1 MLKLIKY
8 LKHCKRY
15 AVTAMLLVCIQ
26 NLITLA
32 LPTVVSKILDKGVD
46 KGDAGYVTWMGVVM
60 CIVALVGCVVGILGN
75 YFSAKTSANFGASIR
90 RSIFVKITSLS
101 AQEHEQFGTASL
113 ITRTTND
120 IQHLQELVLGIIK
133 LLIPAPVLFV
143 GGAVLSLTYNPKIAG
158 VVLLIV
164 PVIGVAVF
172 FIFRVTKKL
181 FDNQQKK
188 VDTINRIVRE
198 KLTGIR
204 VIRAFNREQSEDDKF
219 NESNL
224 ELTKISLKINR
235 IFAVIIPVAYLML
248 YTVLALIM
256 IFGAKDIDK
265 LTDPAA
271 LSTSVYDLQMFMIF
285 VLLMISGIGMA
296 SAIFVMIPSGEV
308 AAKRL
313 NAVLECE
320 VSVSESEQP
329 QHFGE
334 QQDAHLIFKD
344 VKFCYPDAEEPVL
357 QKISFECKAGE
368 ITAIIGSTGAGKSTL
383 VNLIPRF
390 FDVNAGEIL
399 LDGVNIKE
407 VPLDELRERIGLI
420 PQKAFL
426 FSGTIADN
434 LRYGKAD
441 AEEED
446 MWQALAI
453 AQAEEFVRL
462 KPEQLESYVSQD
474 GKNYSGG
481 QKQRLSI
488 ARALIKGA
496 EILIFDD
503 SFSAL
508 DFKTDLA
515 LRTALRENCKQ
526 ANIIIVAQRINTV
539 MDADRIIV
547 LDEGEIAGIG
557 THKELMESCKAYQEI
572 AMSQISTEEVAKLG

>member
-8 LKHCKRY
+8 LKNCKRY
-15 AVTAMLLVCIQ
+15 AVTAMLLVCLQ

-32 LPTVVSKILDKGVD
+32 LPTVVSSILDKGVD
-46 KGDAGYVTWMGVVM
+46 KGDWGYVLWMGIIM
-60 CIVALVGCVVGILGN
+60 CFVAISGCVVGILGN
-75 YFSAKTSANFGASIR
+75 YFSAKTSANFGASLR
-90 RSIFVKITSLS
+90 RSVFVKTTSLS
-101 AQEHEQFGTASL
+101 QQEHEQFGTASL

-120 IQHLQELVLGIIK
+120 IQQLQELVLGIIK
-133 LLIPAPVLFV
+133 LLIPAPVLFI
-143 GGAVLSLTYNPKIAG
+143 GGAVLSLMYNAKIASM
-158 VVLLIV
+158 VLLVI
-164 PVIGVAVF
+164 PVAGTAAF
-172 FIFRVTKKL
+172 FLFKATKKL
-181 FDNQQKK
+181 FDRQRKK

-204 VIRAFNREQSEDDKF
+204 VIRAFNREPSEDEKF

-224 ELTKISLKINR
+224 ELTKISLKIFR
-235 IFAVIIPVAYLML
+235 MFAVVIPVAYLLL
-248 YTVLALIM
+248 YTVLGLVM
-256 IFGAKDIDK
+256 VFGAKDIDK

-285 VLLMISGIGMA
+285 ILLMISGIGMA

-308 AAKRL
+308 AAKRI

-320 VSVSESEQP
+320 ISVSESEELKHLP
-329 QHFGE
+329 EGGA
-334 QQDAHLIFKD
+334 AHLEFKN

-357 QKISFECKAGE
+357 QKISFESKAGE
-368 ITAIIGSTGAGKSTL
+368 ITAIIGSTGSGKSTL

-390 FDVNAGEIL
+390 FDVNSGEIL
-399 LDGVNIKE
+399 LDGINIKDL
-407 VPLDELRERIGLI
+407 PLAELRDRIGFI

-434 LRYGKAD
+434 MRYGKAD
-441 AEEED
+441 AEESD
-446 MWQALAI
+446 MWEALRI

-462 KPEQLESYVSQD
+462 KPEQLEAFVSQS
-474 GKNYSGG
+474 GKNFSGG

-488 ARALIKGA
+488 ARALIKKSD
-496 EILIFDD
+496 ILIFDD

-508 DFKTDLA
+508 DFKTDAA
-515 LRTALRENCKQ
+515 LRAALRENCKS

-547 LDEGEIAGIG
+547 LDEGRIAGIG
-557 THKELMESCKAYQEI
+557 THSELMNNCDAYKEI
-572 AMSQISTEEVAKLG
+572 ALSQISTEEVSKIG

>member
-15 AVTAMLLVCIQ
+15 AVSAMLLVSLQ

-32 LPTVVSKILDKGVD
+32 LPTVVSTILQNGVD
-46 KGDAGYVTWMGVVM
+46 KGDSSYIVSMGVVM
-60 CIVALVGCVVGILGN
+60 CLVAITGCIVGILAN

-90 RSIFVKITSLS
+90 RSIFRKATALS
-101 AQEHEQFGTASL
+101 QQEHEQFGTASL

-120 IQHLQELVLGIIK
+120 IQQLQDLVLAIIK
-133 LLIPAPVLFV
+133 LLIPAPILFI
-143 GGAVLSLTYNPKIAG
+143 GGAVLSFMYNAKFAAI
-158 VVLLIV
+158 VLLV
-164 PVIGVAVF
+164 LPVAAVAVF
-172 FIFRVTKKL
+172 FLFRATKKL
-181 FDNQQKK
+181 FDKQRKK

-204 VIRAFNREQSEDDKF
+204 VIRAFNREKSEDEKF
-219 NESNL
+219 NESNS
-224 ELTKISLKINR
+224 ELTKISLKIFR
-235 IFAVIIPVAYLML
+235 MFAVVIPVAYLVL

-271 LSTSVYDLQMFMIF
+271 LTTSVYDLQMFMIF
-285 VLLMISGIGMA
+285 ILLMISGVGMA
-296 SAIFVMIPSGEV
+296 SAIFVMIPTGEV
-308 AAKRL
+308 AAKRI
-313 NAVLECE
+313 NAVLECDI
-320 VSVSESEQP
+320 SVSESEEP
-329 QHFGE
+329 KHFGE
-334 QQDAHLIFKD
+334 NREARLEFKN

-357 QKISFECKAGE
+357 QKISFECKQGE
-368 ITAIIGSTGAGKSTL
+368 ITAIIGSTGSGKSTL

-390 FDVNAGEIL
+390 FDVNGGEIL
-399 LDGVNIKE
+399 LDGINIKD
-407 VPLDELRERIGLI
+407 VPLAELRDRIGFI

-434 LRYGKAD
+434 LRYGKPD

-446 MWQALAI
+446 MWKALEI
-453 AQAEEFVRL
+453 AQADEFVRL
-462 KPEQLESYVSQD
+462 KPEQLEAFVSQS
-474 GKNYSGG
+474 GKNFSGG

-488 ARALIKGA
+488 ARAIIKNA

-508 DFKTDLA
+508 DFKTDAA
-515 LRTALRENCKQ
+515 LRSALRENCKD

-547 LDEGEIAGIG
+547 LDEGKIAGIG
-557 THKELMESCKAYQEI
+557 THKELMESCEAYKEI
-572 AMSQISTEEVAKLG
+572 ALSQISTEEVSKLG

>member
-15 AVTAMLLVCIQ
+15 AVTAMLLVSLQ

-32 LPTVVSKILDKGVD
+32 LPTVVSTILEKGVD
-46 KGDAGYVTWMGVVM
+46 KGDTGYVTWMGIVM
-60 CIVALVGCVVGILGN
+60 CIVAITGCVVGILAN

-90 RSIFVKITSLS
+90 RSVFVKITSLS
-101 AQEHEQFGTASL
+101 QQEHEQFGTASL

-120 IQHLQELVLGIIK
+120 IQQLQELVLGIIK
-133 LLIPAPVLFV
+133 LLIPAPILFV
-143 GGAVLSLTYNPKIAG
+143 GGAVLSLMYNAKIAG
-158 VVLLIV
+158 VVLLII
-164 PVIGVAVF
+164 PVAGVAAF
-172 FIFRVTKKL
+172 FLFKATKKM
-181 FDNQQKK
+181 FDRQRER

-204 VIRAFNREQSEDDKF
+204 VIRAFNREASEDEKF

-224 ELTKISLKINR
+224 ELTKISLKIYR
-235 IFAVIIPVAYLML
+235 MFAVVIPVAYVAL
-248 YTVLALIM
+248 YTILGLIM
-256 IFGAKDIDK
+256 VFGAKDIDK

-285 VLLMISGIGMA
+285 ILLMISGVGMA

-308 AAKRL
+308 AAKRI
-313 NAVLECE
+313 NTVLECE
-320 VSVSESEQP
+320 ISVSESEQP
-329 QHFGE
+329 KQLPENGE
-334 QQDAHLIFKD
+334 AKLEFNN

-357 QKISFECKAGE
+357 QKISFSCKAGE
-368 ITAIIGSTGAGKSTL
+368 VTAIIGSTGSGKSTL

-390 FDVNAGEIL
+390 FDVNGGEIL
-399 LDGVNIKE
+399 LDGVNLKE
-407 VPLDELRERIGLI
+407 LPLDALRNKIGFI

-441 AEEED
+441 ADEAE
-446 MWQALAI
+446 MWEALRI
-453 AQAEEFVRL
+453 AQAEEFVAT
-462 KPEQLESYVSQD
+462 KPEQLESFVSQS
-474 GKNYSGG
+474 GKNFSGG

-488 ARALIKGA
+488 ARAIIKKA
-496 EILIFDD
+496 PILIFDD

-508 DFKTDLA
+508 DFKTDAA
-515 LRTALRENCKQ
+515 LRAALRKSC
-526 ANIIIVAQRINTV
+526 ADSNIIIVAQRINTV

-547 LDEGEIAGIG
+547 LDEGKIAGIG
-557 THKELMESCKAYQEI
+557 THKQLMEGCKAYQEI
-572 AMSQISTEEVAKLG
+572 ALSQISTEEVSKLG